1 MQHLLLTPQISYVP
15 RYRYTITIR
24 ITWIKFWTARCTLSN
39 CPDCSDGG
47 YSVKV
52 FIAIV
57 FLAVF
62 LSAILLSTET
72 HAMATIART
81 FCIISTAIF
90 AGAATLGLA
99 SRSKI

>member
-1 MQHLLLTPQISYVP
+1 MTLL
-15 RYRYTITIR
+15 
-24 ITWIKFWTARCTLSN
+24 
-39 CPDCSDGG
+39 
-47 YSVKV
+47 
-52 FIAIV
+52 
-57 FLAVF
+57 FLVVF

-72 HAMATIART
+72 QAMATIART

>member
-1 MQHLLLTPQISYVP
+1 
-15 RYRYTITIR
+15 
-24 ITWIKFWTARCTLSN
+24 
-39 CPDCSDGG
+39 
-47 YSVKV
+47 VKV
-52 FIAIV
+52 FMTLL
-57 FLAVF
+57 FLVVF

-72 HAMATIART
+72 QAMATIART

>member
-1 MQHLLLTPQISYVP
+1 
-15 RYRYTITIR
+15 
-24 ITWIKFWTARCTLSN
+24 
-39 CPDCSDGG
+39 
-47 YSVKV
+47 VKV
-52 FIAIV
+52 FMALV
-57 FLAVF
+57 LLAVF

-72 HAMATIART
+72 QAMATIART